1 MELPQEPML
10 LNSNQR
16 RFNCCAVC
24 CLCLQV
30 CSALG
35 QIAKHS
41 VDLAEVVVEAEVFP
55 KCLTCLKYPD
65 EFVRKHAATLVRE
78 VVKHTPELAQL
89 VVANGGVGALV
100 EYCNES
106 NGNNRWVLRR
116 FGRWAESRLYT
127 STLGGVLLQGI

>member
-1 MELPQEPML
+1 MM
-10 LNSNQR
+10 
-16 RFNCCAVC
+16 
-24 CLCLQV
+24 QV

-41 VDLAEVVVEAEVFP
+41 VDLAEVVVEAEIFP

-100 EYCNES
+100 EYCNDS
-106 NGNNRWVLRR
+106 SGNNR
-116 FGRWAESRLYT
+116 
-127 STLGGVLLQGI
+127 

>member
-1 MELPQEPML
+1 LTAVVAVL
-10 LNSNQR
+10 LSY
-16 RFNCCAVC
+16 
-24 CLCLQV
+24 LQV

-106 NGNNRWVLRR
+106 SGNNRCVRKGQAPQYISLCHIMTVVAVTA
-116 FGRWAESRLYT
+116 G
-127 STLGGVLLQGI
+127 